1 MTPKVTLLGRGALNI
16 DRVTEILGAKKMVYT
31 TDDGPLLGLGT
42 AIRLIGL
49 IRQIQDP
56 MVQAEI
62 LTKAQILLTA
72 FVVELIPL
80 PWDQISSAT
89 LSTGLGQ
96 REKFDA

>member
-1 MTPKVTLLGRGALNI
+1 
-16 DRVTEILGAKKMVYT
+16 MV
-31 TDDGPLLGLGT
+31 
-42 AIRLIGL
+42 R
-49 IRQIQDP
+49 
-56 MVQAEI
+56 AEI